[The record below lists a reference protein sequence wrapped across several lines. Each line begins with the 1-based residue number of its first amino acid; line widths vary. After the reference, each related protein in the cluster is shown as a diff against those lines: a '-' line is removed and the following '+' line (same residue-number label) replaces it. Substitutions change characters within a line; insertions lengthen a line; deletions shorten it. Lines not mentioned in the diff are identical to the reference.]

1 MNEMEQSTS
10 DGEPT
15 APQMQARGGIYE
27 LPGIG
32 GRARAVR
39 SFYDDMEPTDDDSV
53 GVTLGKNTVR
63 YGTVA
68 AAGVISVGAAAIVC
82 L

>member
-1 MNEMEQSTS
+1 MNEMEQSTC
-10 DGEPT
+10 DGES
-15 APQMQARGGIYE
+15 APRQMQPRGGIYE

-32 GRARAVR
+32 GKARAVR
-39 SFYDDMEPTDDDSV
+39 SFYNDMEPTDDDSV
-53 GVTLGKNTVR
+53 GVTLGKNTIR

-68 AAGVISVGAAAIVC
+68 AAGAVGVGAAAIVC